1 MEENVNEVLGVSE
14 NTTTEAPKEVEVQ
27 KVDKS
32 AEVTLLTIATIVL
45 WCGIIAS
52 VICLVT
58 LCFIE
63 VPKPGYHYIT
73 EHKFNPAGF
82 ATTIMVLFSSLI
94 SWGVLKVLANI
105 SITLKSINSKMK

>member
-27 KVDKS
+27 KVDNS

-52 VICLVT
+52 VICFSTMV
-58 LCFIE
+58 IIKD
-63 VPKPGYHYIT
+63 PSYHYHTKYI
-73 EHKFNPAGF
+73 FNSAGF
-82 ATTIMVLFSSLI
+82 ATTIMVLFSTLI
-94 SWGVLKVLANI
+94 GWGVLKVLANI
-105 SITLKSINSKMK
+105 SITLKSINSKIK